1 MPDKRNFFIS
11 LLMLS
16 VLLVQSQEIK
26 INGGFIED
34 SLQLGSTVHYWVTAE
49 YPMEI
54 EVLFADSNY
63 NFSPF
68 EYADKFFIETELRS
82 DNAFDSAVYGFQ
94 SFEIDLIQKLQLPVF
109 VVQSNDSI
117 VLATPLDS
125 LFFEE
130 LVPLQQVSDT
140 TQLIQN
146 TQYNP
151 VARLFNYPLMWI
163 IVGILLVIS
172 LIFFFIFGQKIRD
185 YFTIRRLKKEYG
197 LFSNF
202 ISQSI
207 HALKENVDRERAAQG
222 LTQWKNYLER
232 LELQPFSKLTT
243 KEILALEFTSELK
256 EALRNI
262 DRSVYGNHRDTE
274 LYKSF
279 QDIEDFTQHRFHMK
293 IEDIKNGK

>member
-1 MPDKRNFFIS
+1 MLDKRHIFIS
-11 LLMLS
+11 FLMLS

-68 EYADKFFIETELRS
+68 EYADKFFVETELRN
-82 DNAFDSAVYGFQ
+82 DNAFDSVVYGLQ

-117 VLATPLDS
+117 ILTTPLDS

-151 VARLFNYPLMWI
+151 VARLYNYPLMWI
-163 IVGILLVIS
+163 ILGILLAIS
-172 LIFFFIFGQKIRD
+172 LIIFFTFGQKIKN

-202 ISQSI
+202 ISQLI
-207 HALKENVDRERAAQG
+207 NLLKESVDQERAAQG
-222 LTQWKNYLER
+222 LTHWKNYLER
-232 LELQPFSKLTT
+232 LELEPFSKLTT

-256 EALRNI
+256 KALQNI
-262 DRSVYGNHRDTE
+262 DKNVYGNQKDPE

-279 QDIEDFTQHRFHMK
+279 QEVEDFTQHRFHMK

>member
-1 MPDKRNFFIS
+1 VLDKRHIFIS
-11 LLMLS
+11 FLMLS

-68 EYADKFFIETELRS
+68 EYADKFFVETELRN
-82 DNAFDSAVYGFQ
+82 DNAFDSVVYGLQ

-117 VLATPLDS
+117 ILTTPLDS

-151 VARLFNYPLMWI
+151 VDRLYNYPLMWI
-163 IVGILLVIS
+163 ILGILLAIS
-172 LIFFFIFGQKIRD
+172 LIIFFTFGQKIRN

-202 ISQSI
+202 ISQLI
-207 HALKENVDRERAAQG
+207 NLLKESVDQERAAQG
-222 LTQWKNYLER
+222 LTHWKNYLER

-256 EALRNI
+256 EALQNI
-262 DRSVYGNHRDTE
+262 DKNVYGNQKDPE

-279 QDIEDFTQHRFHMK
+279 QEVEDFTQHRFHMK

>member
-1 MPDKRNFFIS
+1 VLDKRHIFIS
-11 LLMLS
+11 FLMLS

-68 EYADKFFIETELRS
+68 EYADKFFVETELRN
-82 DNAFDSAVYGFQ
+82 DNAFDSVVYGLQ

-117 VLATPLDS
+117 ILTTPLDS

-151 VARLFNYPLMWI
+151 VDRLYNYPLMWI
-163 IVGILLVIS
+163 ILGILLAIS
-172 LIFFFIFGQKIRD
+172 LIIFFTFGQKIRN

-202 ISQSI
+202 ISQLI
-207 HALKENVDRERAAQG
+207 NLLKESVDQERAAQG
-222 LTQWKNYLER
+222 LAHWKNYLER

-256 EALRNI
+256 EALQNI
-262 DRSVYGNHRDTE
+262 DKNVYGNQKDPE

-279 QDIEDFTQHRFHMK
+279 QEVEDFTQHRFHMK

>member
-1 MPDKRNFFIS
+1 VPDKRHIFIS

-68 EYADKFFIETELRS
+68 EYADKFFVETELRN
-82 DNAFDSAVYGFQ
+82 DNAFDSVVYGFQ

-109 VVQSNDSI
+109 VIQSNDSI
-117 VLATPLDS
+117 VLTTPLDS

-146 TQYNP
+146 TKYNP
-151 VARLFNYPLMWI
+151 VARLFNYPLMRI

-172 LIFFFIFGQKIRD
+172 LMIFFIFGQKIRK
-185 YFTIRRLKKEYG
+185 YFTIMRLKKEYG

-207 HALKENVDRERAAQG
+207 NDLKKNVDRERAAQS

-232 LELQPFSKLTT
+232 IELQPFSKLTT

-262 DRSVYGNHRDTE
+262 DKNVYGNFRDPE

>member
-1 MPDKRNFFIS
+1 M
-11 LLMLS
+11 
-16 VLLVQSQEIK
+16 
-26 INGGFIED
+26 
-34 SLQLGSTVHYWVTAE
+34 
-49 YPMEI
+49 
-54 EVLFADSNY
+54 
-63 NFSPF
+63 
-68 EYADKFFIETELRS
+68 
-82 DNAFDSAVYGFQ
+82 Q

-117 VLATPLDS
+117 ILTTPLDS

-151 VARLFNYPLMWI
+151 VARLYNYPLMWI
-163 IVGILLVIS
+163 ILGILLAIS
-172 LIFFFIFGQKIRD
+172 LIIFFTFGQKIKN

-202 ISQSI
+202 ISPLI
-207 HALKENVDRERAAQG
+207 NLLKESVDQERAAQG
-222 LTQWKNYLER
+222 LTHWKNYLER
-232 LELQPFSKLTT
+232 LELEPFSKLTT

-256 EALRNI
+256 EALQNI
-262 DRSVYGNHRDTE
+262 DKNVYGNQKDPE

-279 QDIEDFTQHRFHMK
+279 QEVEDFTQHRFHMK

>member
-1 MPDKRNFFIS
+1 MSDNRHLFIS
-11 LLMLS
+11 LL
-16 VLLVQSQEIK
+16 VLWTLVVCGQEIK

-34 SLQLGSTVHYWVTAE
+34 SLQLGNTVHYWVTAE
-49 YPMEI
+49 YPKEI
-54 EVLFADSNY
+54 ELLFADSNY

-68 EYADKFFIETELRS
+68 EFVNKFFIETQLRN
-82 DNAFDSAVYGFQ
+82 DNAFDSTVYGLK
-94 SFEIDLIQKLQLPVF
+94 SFEIDLIQKLELPVF
-109 VVQSNDSI
+109 VIQSNDSI
-117 VLATPLDS
+117 VLTAPFDS

-130 LVPLQQVSDT
+130 LVPLKEVSDT
-140 TQLIQN
+140 SQLIQN
-146 TQYNP
+146 TQYKP
-151 VARLFNYPLMWI
+151 VEQLFNYPLMWI
-163 IVGILLVIS
+163 ILGVFLIS
-172 LIFFFIFGQKIRD
+172 IILIFLIFGQNIRN
-185 YFTIRRLKKEYG
+185 YFTIRRLKKEYL

-207 HALKENVDRERAAQG
+207 HALKENVERDRAAQG
-222 LTQWKNYLER
+222 LAQWKNYLEK
-232 LELQPFSKLTT
+232 LERQPISKLTT

-262 DRSVYGNHRDTE
+262 DKSVYGNQRNIE

>member
-1 MPDKRNFFIS
+1 MLDKRHIFIS
-11 LLMLS
+11 FLMLS

-68 EYADKFFIETELRS
+68 EYADKFFVETELRN
-82 DNAFDSAVYGFQ
+82 DNAFDSVVYGLQ

-117 VLATPLDS
+117 ILTTPLDS

-151 VARLFNYPLMWI
+151 VDRLYNYPLMWI
-163 IVGILLVIS
+163 ILGILLAIS
-172 LIFFFIFGQKIRD
+172 LIIFFTFGQKIRN

-202 ISQSI
+202 ISQLI
-207 HALKENVDRERAAQG
+207 NLLKESVDQERAAQG
-222 LTQWKNYLER
+222 LTHWKNYLER

-256 EALRNI
+256 EALQNI
-262 DRSVYGNHRDTE
+262 DKNVYGNQKDPE

-279 QDIEDFTQHRFHMK
+279 QEVEDFTQHRFHMK

>member
-1 MPDKRNFFIS
+1 VLDKRHIFIS
-11 LLMLS
+11 FLMLS

-68 EYADKFFIETELRS
+68 EYADKFFVETELRN
-82 DNAFDSAVYGFQ
+82 DNAFDSVVYGLQ

-117 VLATPLDS
+117 ILTTPLDS

-151 VARLFNYPLMWI
+151 VARLYNYPLMWI
-163 IVGILLVIS
+163 ILGILLAIS
-172 LIFFFIFGQKIRD
+172 LIIFFTFGQKIKN

-202 ISQSI
+202 ISQLI
-207 HALKENVDRERAAQG
+207 NLLKESVDQERAAQG
-222 LTQWKNYLER
+222 LTHWKNYLER
-232 LELQPFSKLTT
+232 LELEPFSKLTT

-256 EALRNI
+256 EALQNI
-262 DRSVYGNHRDTE
+262 DKNVYGNQKDPE

-279 QDIEDFTQHRFHMK
+279 QEVEDFTQHRFHMK

>member
-1 MPDKRNFFIS
+1 
-11 LLMLS
+11 MLS

-68 EYADKFFIETELRS
+68 EYADKFFVETELRN
-82 DNAFDSAVYGFQ
+82 DNAFDSVVYGLQ

-117 VLATPLDS
+117 ILTTPLDS

-151 VARLFNYPLMWI
+151 VDRLYNYPLMWI
-163 IVGILLVIS
+163 ILGILLAIS
-172 LIFFFIFGQKIRD
+172 LIIFFTFGQKIRN

-202 ISQSI
+202 ISQLI
-207 HALKENVDRERAAQG
+207 NLLKESVDQERAAQG
-222 LTQWKNYLER
+222 LTHWKNYLER

-256 EALRNI
+256 EALQNI
-262 DRSVYGNHRDTE
+262 DKNVYGNQKDPE

-279 QDIEDFTQHRFHMK
+279 QEVEDFTQHRFHMK

>member
-1 MPDKRNFFIS
+1 MLDKRHIFIS
-11 LLMLS
+11 FLMLS

-68 EYADKFFIETELRS
+68 EYADKFFVETELRN
-82 DNAFDSAVYGFQ
+82 DNAFDSVVYGLQ

-117 VLATPLDS
+117 ILTTPLDS

-151 VARLFNYPLMWI
+151 VARLYNYPLMWI
-163 IVGILLVIS
+163 ILGILLAIS
-172 LIFFFIFGQKIRD
+172 LIIFFTFGQKIKN

-202 ISQSI
+202 ISQLI
-207 HALKENVDRERAAQG
+207 NLLKESVDQERAAQG
-222 LTQWKNYLER
+222 LTHWKNYLER
-232 LELQPFSKLTT
+232 LELEPFSKLTT

-256 EALRNI
+256 EALQNI
-262 DRSVYGNHRDTE
+262 DKNVYGNQKDPE

-279 QDIEDFTQHRFHMK
+279 QEVEDFTQHRFHMK

>member
-1 MPDKRNFFIS
+1 MPDKRHFFIS

-68 EYADKFFIETELRS
+68 EYADKFFIETELRN

-109 VVQSNDSI
+109 VIQSNDSI

-140 TQLIQN
+140 TQLILLILSFITRN
-146 TQYNP
+146 II
-151 VARLFNYPLMWI
+151 NYPLMWI
-163 IVGILLVIS
+163 IEMAQFTLTAYYLL
-172 LIFFFIFGQKIRD
+172 GQKIRN

-262 DRSVYGNHRDTE
+262 DRSVYGNHRDAE

>member
-1 MPDKRNFFIS
+1 
-11 LLMLS
+11 MLS

-68 EYADKFFIETELRS
+68 EYADKFFVETELRN
-82 DNAFDSAVYGFQ
+82 DNAFDSVVYGLQ

-117 VLATPLDS
+117 ILTTPLDS

-151 VARLFNYPLMWI
+151 VARLYNYPLMWI
-163 IVGILLVIS
+163 ILGILLAIS
-172 LIFFFIFGQKIRD
+172 LIIFFTFGQKIKN

-202 ISQSI
+202 ISQLI
-207 HALKENVDRERAAQG
+207 NLLKESVDQERAAQG
-222 LTQWKNYLER
+222 LTHWKNYLER
-232 LELQPFSKLTT
+232 LELEPFSKLTT

-256 EALRNI
+256 EALQNI
-262 DRSVYGNHRDTE
+262 DKNVYGNQKDPE

-279 QDIEDFTQHRFHMK
+279 QEVEDFTQHRFHMK

>member
-1 MPDKRNFFIS
+1 VPDKRHIFIS

-68 EYADKFFIETELRS
+68 EYADKFFVETELRN
-82 DNAFDSAVYGFQ
+82 DNAFDSVVYGFQ

-117 VLATPLDS
+117 VLTTPLDS

-130 LVPLQQVSDT
+130 LVPLRQVSDT

-151 VARLFNYPLMWI
+151 VVRLFNYPLMWI

-172 LIFFFIFGQKIRD
+172 LMIFFIFGQKIRN

-207 HALKENVDRERAAQG
+207 NVLKESVDRERAAQS

-232 LELQPFSKLTT
+232 IELQPFSKLTT

-262 DRSVYGNHRDTE
+262 DKNVYGNHRDPE

>member
-1 MPDKRNFFIS
+1 MPDKRHFIIS

-16 VLLVQSQEIK
+16 ALLMRGQEIK

-49 YPMEI
+49 YPKEI
-54 EVLFADSNY
+54 ELLFADSNY
-63 NFSPF
+63 NFNPF
-68 EYADKFFIETELRS
+68 EYADKFFIETELRY

-109 VVQSNDSI
+109 VIQSNDSI
-117 VLATPLDS
+117 VLTTPLDS

-130 LVPLQQVSDT
+130 LVSLQQVSDT

-151 VARLFNYPLMWI
+151 VAQLFNYPLMWI
-163 IVGILLVIS
+163 IVGVLLIISLLVF
-172 LIFFFIFGQKIRD
+172 LIFGQKIRN

-207 HALKENVDRERAAQG
+207 GVLKENVDRDRAAQG
-222 LTQWKNYLER
+222 LTQWKNYLEK

-262 DRSVYGNHRDTE
+262 DKNVYGNHRDTE

>member
-1 MPDKRNFFIS
+1 MPDKRHIFIS

-68 EYADKFFIETELRS
+68 EYADKFFVETELRN
-82 DNAFDSAVYGFQ
+82 DNAFDSVVYGFQ

-117 VLATPLDS
+117 ILTTPLDS

-151 VARLFNYPLMWI
+151 VDRLYQLSLNVDYCRD
-163 IVGILLVIS
+163 IVGHFLDNFLYFWAKNKKLFYHQETQKRIRS
-172 LIFFFIFGQKIRD
+172 LFKF
-185 YFTIRRLKKEYG
+185 Y
-197 LFSNF
+197 
-202 ISQSI
+202 QSTPLI
-207 HALKENVDRERAAQG
+207 
-222 LTQWKNYLER
+222 Y
-232 LELQPFSKLTT
+232 
-243 KEILALEFTSELK
+243 
-256 EALRNI
+256 
-262 DRSVYGNHRDTE
+262 
-274 LYKSF
+274 
-279 QDIEDFTQHRFHMK
+279 
-293 IEDIKNGK
+293 